1 MPALQPDRYPLYMKS
16 STDGNLVCT
25 EGSMHAISP
34 VKIPVPG
41 NKIIEEYIGLQN
53 SGTSQ
58 FSVAR
63 MLAPPGWEEPEQ
75 TPEFDEVTIVIR
87 GRMQAE
93 IDGRAVNIEAN
104 QPFVARKNSTVRYSN
119 PFGEPAEYWA
129 VCVPAFSPETVNRSE
144 S

>member
-1 MPALQPDRYPLYMKS
+1 MAS
-16 STDGNLVCT
+16 SSSDGNLVT
-25 EGSMHAISP
+25 TAGSIHALAP

-63 MLAPPGWEEPEQ
+63 MVAPPGWEEPKQ
-75 TPEFDEVTIVIR
+75 TPAFDEITIVIR
-87 GRMQAE
+87 GMMQAE
-93 IDGRAVNIEAN
+93 IDGKAVKIEPN
-104 QPFVARKNSTVRYSN
+104 QPFVARKGSTVRYSN
-119 PFGEPAEYWA
+119 PYDEPAEYWA
-129 VCVPAFSPETVNRSE
+129 ICVPAFSPDTVNRSD

>member
-1 MPALQPDRYPLYMKS
+1 MNKSSGGNLAKTKS
-16 STDGNLVCT
+16 ST
-25 EGSMHAISP
+25 HALAP

-41 NKIIEEYIGLQN
+41 NKVIEEFIGLLN

-63 MLAPPGWEEPEQ
+63 MVAPPGWEEPEQ
-75 TPEFDEVTIVIR
+75 TPEFDEITIVIN

-93 IDGRAVNIEAN
+93 VDGQAVEIAAN
-104 QPFVARKNSTVRYSN
+104 QPFVAHKNCTVRYSN
-119 PFGEPAEYWA
+119 PFDEQAEYWA

-144 S
+144 P

>member
-1 MPALQPDRYPLYMKS
+1 MKS
-16 STDGNLVCT
+16 STDGKLICT
-25 EGSMHAISP
+25 EGSIHALSP

-63 MLAPPGWEEPEQ
+63 MVAPPGWEEPEQ
-75 TPEFDEVTIVIR
+75 KPEFDEVTIVIR

-93 IDGRAVNIEAN
+93 VDGKLVKIEAN
-104 QPFVARKNSTVRYSN
+104 QPFVARKNCTVRYSN
-119 PFGEPAEYWA
+119 PFDEEAEYWA
-129 VCVPAFSPETVNRSE
+129 VCVPAFSPDTVNRSE
-144 S
+144 T